1 MGAAGATLAAC
12 VPAGAPG
19 QPAAEAGA
27 PGVSEKKAISISH
40 IGGGSVEASE
50 QSQRMI
56 MLRAA
61 FPDIEIENR
70 WVSYAGY
77 LEKIPLAIAS
87 GDLADLQFCNAF
99 NDVPLMMENELLLE
113 MDDLLAN
120 YGQNILAVTPAQAWD
135 STLYDGKQYAV
146 AHNVYD
152 LNIWGTQYR
161 KDWLDKLGLSVPE
174 TLDEFGEVL
183 RAFHTDDPDGNGNQD
198 TWGRLL
204 YQTIRFDDDFF
215 HAFGVAVGHHMNGF
229 WRKRGDALA
238 LDWVQQE
245 MRDALAWMRDR
256 WAEGV
261 FHPDSISIPLGQ
273 GSNAWGM
280 PTLRGQGL
288 TLVWAKFAR

>member
-1 MGAAGATLAAC
+1 M
-12 VPAGAPG
+12 PA
-19 QPAAEAGA
+19 
-27 PGVSEKKAISISH
+27 IW
-40 IGGGSVEASE
+40 
-50 QSQRMI
+50 R
-56 MLRAA
+56 
-61 FPDIEIENR
+61 
-70 WVSYAGY
+70 
-77 LEKIPLAIAS
+77 KIPLAIAS

-113 MDDLLAN
+113 MDELLAN
-120 YGQNILAVTPAQAWD
+120 YGQNILAVTPQQAWD

-152 LNIWGTQYR
+152 LNIWCTQYR
-161 KDWLDKLGLSVPE
+161 KDWLDKLGLAVPE

-183 RAFHTDDPDGNGNQD
+183 RAFHTDDPDGNGSQD

-204 YQTIRFDDDFF
+204 YQTIRFDDEFF

-229 WRKRGDALA
+229 WRQRGERLE

-256 WAEGV
+256 WSEGV

-273 GSNAWGM
+273 GSNAFHASQVGNAYSSWTG
-280 PTLRGQGL
+280 LDFSQGKIWPSVPMGSHSPQK
-288 TLVWAKFAR
+288 TVMSCTWFCLVTHSSPISSFSACVYSTHQPLSFSPLLVTSGTPSQIIWAAISG